1 MADPAV
7 QAPGGATNIQ
17 SPAERRVASWAGW
30 LMAITF
36 FTSIPASLI
45 LYDDVLNHTD
55 FILGSG
61 NQTRVEVGAF
71 LEVALSDRTDRRG
84 GGHVPDP
91 AAKA

>member
-36 FTSIPASLI
+36 FGRSRPLI
-45 LYDDVLNHTD
+45 LYDTILNDTD
-55 FILGSG
+55 YILGSG
-61 NQTRVEVGAF
+61 SDGHASRLGAL
-71 LEVALSDRTDRRG
+71 LEIS
-84 GGHVPDP
+84 
-91 AAKA
+91 